1 MKRVLSI
8 LSLALLISS
17 CGTNQLDVKNNNEE
31 ALTIK
36 QTLSSVVVTPY
47 GSYMDFSYTTN
58 PDYVKYDTP
67 NLTISF
73 ANQSLDSDDYFT
85 TSIDPA
91 AKTFRITCIDEFDS
105 VATATLSFTG
115 GVSSSITLNCREKV
129 TGISAAANW
138 WVYLDEQAA
147 STTGFSLI
155 DGLNRRISTNYGGGG
170 PVFSVSY
177 SNKYTVA
184 KEAGYTYSNALIT
197 GIYAVPLSG
206 FATTWDNILEV
217 PASSDSYYYTYANLI
232 EPALSNVQLND
243 RSIYT
248 KLKNVWNSLAAYDQY
263 RINQYINGDG
273 RLSICIDKSKLSN
286 FNAFVDFQNVSYE
299 NNFSFNMGQYV
310 GSGTCGIYIPW

>member
-91 AKTFRITCIDEFDS
+91 AKT
-105 VATATLSFTG
+105 
-115 GVSSSITLNCREKV
+115 
-129 TGISAAANW
+129 
-138 WVYLDEQAA
+138 
-147 STTGFSLI
+147 
-155 DGLNRRISTNYGGGG
+155 
-170 PVFSVSY
+170 
-177 SNKYTVA
+177 
-184 KEAGYTYSNALIT
+184 
-197 GIYAVPLSG
+197 
-206 FATTWDNILEV
+206 LESHV
-217 PASSDSYYYTYANLI
+217 
-232 EPALSNVQLND
+232 
-243 RSIYT
+243 
-248 KLKNVWNSLAAYDQY
+248 
-263 RINQYINGDG
+263 
-273 RLSICIDKSKLSN
+273 
-286 FNAFVDFQNVSYE
+286 
-299 NNFSFNMGQYV
+299 
-310 GSGTCGIYIPW
+310 